1 MLTPVFFTAYMTP
14 YMDIRGL
21 QRLLL
26 LLGSKVASGF
36 RELVEG
42 TFTRVMGGD
51 KSLIEVINTNAV
63 SEAPLQQMYRA
74 AMEQNPVASTL
85 EEICNVKKRE
95 RDDVEWDLQIAERKF
110 KLEKQKSEMLITMEE
125 KKITIEEKKIT
136 IEEKRNAMEKERMQ
150 TTFQMA
156 GEAMH
161 VLNTTN
167 SFKSIDERTQVQFQA
182 LIKTSMFKTSAT
194 KMITTTISTDVE
206 NPNSLQPVATTTTTT
221 TVVVANETDGMTV
234 TVKGVQMG
242 IILSDK
248 EAIQVGKIMAAKYR
262 AKYNCEPT
270 KHKQPSGG
278 KYIFVNSYMERD
290 SDMMEE
296 AINEVVAKR
305 ASQAHL

>member
-1 MLTPVFFTAYMTP
+1 M
-14 YMDIRGL
+14 
-21 QRLLL
+21 

-51 KSLIEVINTNAV
+51 KSLIEVINANAV

-95 RDDVEWDLQIAERKF
+95 RDDVMWDLQIAERKF
-110 KLEKQKSEMLITMEE
+110 KLEKEKSEMMITMEE
-125 KKITIEEKKIT
+125 KKIA

-161 VLNTTN
+161 VLNTMN
-167 SFKSIDERTQVQFQA
+167 SFKSIDERTQVQFQD

-206 NPNSLQPVATTTTTT
+206 NPNSQQPVATTTTTT
-221 TVVVANETDGMTV
+221 TVVVANETEGMTV
-234 TVKGVQMG
+234 TVKGMQMG

-262 AKYNCEPT
+262 AKYNSEPT

-290 SDMMEE
+290 SDMMEG